1 MKQQEILKKIGLIL
15 KELNAQYDYLLTQ
28 ESHINDLELELF
40 AANARFLADHNDI
53 LRKVNAQALNVRPAL
68 PEHDHHAA
76 PLNAFDTT
84 NAPVQEP
91 VILDQHFETHA
102 PVETYTEPHQVIHL
116 PETTESAPES
126 VEPAL
131 AYQET
136 RPVADEPAVTI
147 EEYEHE
153 AEPVEEK
160 GFETPVAEVEPE
172 NQVTQEYVFHET
184 IHVDT
189 PPPPAY
195 ADTHIEEAR
204 EGNDHYDFIRHEPQ
218 VSNEQHEFSIS
229 SHSAEEERP
238 PHVDLTADEP
248 QHVDANEYAEPVN
261 IAPVEPEPVAP
272 AQEENSIF
280 DHHPVEPQITVPIEE
295 ERPAYNFEAPE
306 PVKEEAAAAPEP
318 YTTPINEEPKPVEP
332 EKPLTLHER
341 LAAQL
346 RGDKPAEVPLT
357 QTVTSTF
364 AAPQQPSQTPITDIK
379 SAINLN
385 DKMLFV
391 KDLFNGYS
399 LAYSEA
405 IELLNRCKTME
416 EADQFLKANYVTKN
430 RWTERPDTV
439 DKFYAVLRRRF
450 Q

>member
-15 KELNAQYDYLLTQ
+15 KELNEQYDYLLTQ

-91 VILDQHFETHA
+91 VIIDQHFDAPT
-102 PVETYTEPHQVIHL
+102 PVEAYAEPQQVIHL
-116 PETTESAPES
+116 PETTESAPEPA
-126 VEPAL
+126 EPTL

-160 GFETPVAEVEPE
+160 SFETPVAEVEPE

-184 IHVDT
+184 IHIDT
-189 PPPPAY
+189 PPPPAD

-204 EGNDHYDFIRHEPQ
+204 QSNDHYDFIRHEPQ

-229 SHSAEEERP
+229 GHSAEEERP

-248 QHVDANEYAEPVN
+248 QYVDANEYAEPVN

-272 AQEENSIF
+272 AHEERSIF

-295 ERPAYNFEAPE
+295 ERPAYSFEASE
-306 PVKEEAAAAPEP
+306 PVKEEVAAAPEP
-318 YTTPINEEPKPVEP
+318 YTTPIHEEPKPVEP

-346 RGDKPAEVPLT
+346 RGDKPAEVPST

-364 AAPQQPSQTPITDIK
+364 ATPQQQPQTAVTDIK

>member
-1 MKQQEILKKIGLIL
+1 MKQQEILKKIGFIL
-15 KELNAQYDYLLTQ
+15 KELNEQYDYLLTQ
-28 ESHINDLELELF
+28 EGHINDLELELF
-40 AANARFLADHNDI
+40 AANARFLGDHNDI
-53 LRKVNAQALNVRPAL
+53 LRKVNTQALNLRPAL
-68 PEHDHHAA
+68 PEHDQNAT
-76 PLNAFDTT
+76 PVNAFDTANT
-84 NAPVQEP
+84 VVQET
-91 VILDQHFETHA
+91 VILDQHFDTHA
-102 PVETYTEPHQVIHL
+102 PVDTYTEPQQVIHL
-116 PETTESAPES
+116 PETTESAPEHT
-126 VEPAL
+126 EPAL
-131 AYQET
+131 AYQEPQ
-136 RPVADEPAVTI
+136 PVADEPAVTI

-160 GFETPVAEVEPE
+160 SFDTPAASVEPE
-172 NQVTQEYVFHET
+172 HQATQDHVFHKT
-184 IHVDT
+184 VDIDT

-204 EGNDHYDFIRHEPQ
+204 ESNDHYNFIRHEPQ

-238 PHVDLTADEP
+238 PHVDLTTEEP
-248 QHVDANEYAEPVN
+248 QPIDANEYAEPVN

-272 AQEENSIF
+272 AQEERSLF
-280 DHHPVEPQITVPIEE
+280 DHPTEPQITVPIEE

-306 PVKEEAAAAPEP
+306 PVKEEAPSAPEP
-318 YTTPINEEPKPVEP
+318 YTAPVHEAPKATEP

-346 RGDKPAEVPLT
+346 RGDKPAEASLAQPI
-357 QTVTSTF
+357 TSAY
-364 AAPQQPSQTPITDIK
+364 AAPQQQPQTAITDIK